1 MEEEVTIE
9 KDEANEIETEALK
22 LSDDKKMKT
31 LLKTYQKALL
41 LVSNDANPNFK
52 EKTVTAVHFQ
62 QVRKVLVLIKAI
74 NIRIQRLERKETE
87 TLGSKG
93 NYHSATKTT
102 VTSTIDKNPGVINGK

>member
-1 MEEEVTIE
+1 MEEEVKIE

-52 EKTVTAVHFQ
+52 EKTV
-62 QVRKVLVLIKAI
+62 
-74 NIRIQRLERKETE
+74 
-87 TLGSKG
+87 
-93 NYHSATKTT
+93 
-102 VTSTIDKNPGVINGK
+102 